1 MLILTPGPGL
11 AAPGGGGG
19 EEPTEDVGNNLA
31 TPVIWA
37 DVAGPVLRGD
47 GSQTAALTVDNATT
61 HVKEGNFDVFLQ
73 QQEGNNWQAENVTLA
88 ASGLA
93 DSTSGK
99 LRVTYVDW
107 GDNLSKDPSTTQ
119 KIRVETALLQD
130 VSALTDAKPA
140 AGATTGMTGYLMQK
154 VGTASGQD
162 EMWGVVATGG
172 TGAWI
177 ATEQQRT
184 EAFAYTGHACLTIER
199 IDQAAVVAWDATD
212 QAWTDAGDPVCIGE
226 GADGPGS
233 YGAEVTIS
241 GGITYGHVWDA
252 SALPSGLY
260 RLTFSLKSESGV
272 DLADAGFPPVVPE
285 PEKTAVVT
293 AEAEAEE
300 GGGSSPAKNV
310 PVIVPE
316 LNLSYLDVG
325 LDYTRGKP
333 TRPVNLTSTPGVES
347 MALAWAAP
355 VSSGAS
361 PLTAY
366 VVRATR
372 NDTGSTLTAE
382 VPAGT
387 LGHTF
392 TGLAGGVA
400 YTFAVKAVNAS
411 GASDETTVIAT
422 PLVKPPANPPAAN
435 TPVANTTP
443 VAGTPPGQ
451 ATKAVTVK
459 ASAVAGKSKVKVN
472 VNPNMGKGY
481 WRFQFEKK
489 SGGTYRLLPKV
500 YKTQGAAERLTVNLK
515 KGTYRA
521 VVLPKYG
528 YAGATSKAVT
538 LKR

>member
-1 MLILTPGPGL
+1 
-11 AAPGGGGG
+11 
-19 EEPTEDVGNNLA
+19 
-31 TPVIWA
+31 
-37 DVAGPVLRGD
+37 
-47 GSQTAALTVDNATT
+47 
-61 HVKEGNFDVFLQ
+61 
-73 QQEGNNWQAENVTLA
+73 
-88 ASGLA
+88 
-93 DSTSGK
+93 
-99 LRVTYVDW
+99 
-107 GDNLSKDPSTTQ
+107 
-119 KIRVETALLQD
+119 
-130 VSALTDAKPA
+130 
-140 AGATTGMTGYLMQK
+140 
-154 VGTASGQD
+154 
-162 EMWGVVATGG
+162 
-172 TGAWI
+172 
-177 ATEQQRT
+177 
-184 EAFAYTGHACLTIER
+184 LTIER
-199 IDQAAVVAWDATD
+199 IDQATVVAWDATD
-212 QAWTDAGDPVCIGE
+212 RAWTDAGNPICIGE
-226 GADGPGS
+226 GADGPGA

-241 GGITYGHVWDA
+241 GGITYGYVWDA
-252 SALPSGLY
+252 STLPSGLY

-285 PEKTAVVT
+285 TEKTAVVT

-310 PVIVPE
+310 PVIVPA

-333 TRPVNLTSTPGVES
+333 TRPVNLISTPGVES

-355 VSSGAS
+355 VYSKE
-361 PLTAY
+361 LTSY
-366 VVRATR
+366 IVRATR

-411 GASDETTVIAT
+411 GASDETTLLAT
-422 PLVKPPANPPAAN
+422 PLVKPPANPPA
-435 TPVANTTP
+435 ANTTP

-451 ATKAVTVK
+451 ATKAVTIK

-481 WRFQFEKK
+481 WEFQFEKKK
-489 SGGTYRLLPKV
+489 SGGTYKLLPKV
-500 YKTQGAAERLTVNLK
+500 YKTQGAAEKLTVNLK

-528 YAGATSKAVT
+528 YAGATSNVVR

>member
-1 MLILTPGPGL
+1 
-11 AAPGGGGG
+11 
-19 EEPTEDVGNNLA
+19 
-31 TPVIWA
+31 
-37 DVAGPVLRGD
+37 
-47 GSQTAALTVDNATT
+47 
-61 HVKEGNFDVFLQ
+61 
-73 QQEGNNWQAENVTLA
+73 
-88 ASGLA
+88 
-93 DSTSGK
+93 
-99 LRVTYVDW
+99 
-107 GDNLSKDPSTTQ
+107 
-119 KIRVETALLQD
+119 
-130 VSALTDAKPA
+130 
-140 AGATTGMTGYLMQK
+140 
-154 VGTASGQD
+154 
-162 EMWGVVATGG
+162 
-172 TGAWI
+172 
-177 ATEQQRT
+177 
-184 EAFAYTGHACLTIER
+184 
-199 IDQAAVVAWDATD
+199 
-212 QAWTDAGDPVCIGE
+212 
-226 GADGPGS
+226 
-233 YGAEVTIS
+233 
-241 GGITYGHVWDA
+241 
-252 SALPSGLY
+252 
-260 RLTFSLKSESGV
+260 
-272 DLADAGFPPVVPE
+272 VPE
-285 PEKTAVVT
+285 TEKTAVVT

-310 PVIVPE
+310 PVIVPA

-366 VVRATR
+366 IVRATR

-422 PLVKPPANPPAAN
+422 PLVKPPVVTPPAN
-435 TPVANTTP
+435 NPVANNP
-443 VAGTPPGQ
+443 AAGTAPGQ
-451 ATKAVTVK
+451 VVKAVTVK
-459 ASAVAGKSKVKVN
+459 ASAVSGKSKVKVN

-481 WRFQFEKK
+481 WSFQFEKK
-489 SGGTYRLLPKV
+489 SGAVYRLLPKV
-500 YKTQGAAERLTVNLK
+500 YKTQGAAEKLTVNLK

-528 YAGATSKAVT
+528 YAGATSNVVT

>member
-1 MLILTPGPGL
+1 M
-11 AAPGGGGG
+11 
-19 EEPTEDVGNNLA
+19 
-31 TPVIWA
+31 
-37 DVAGPVLRGD
+37 
-47 GSQTAALTVDNATT
+47 AALTVDNTTT
-61 HVKEGNFDVFLQ
+61 HVVESGLEVFLQ
-73 QQEGNNWQAENVTLA
+73 QQEGNTWQAENVSLA
-88 ASGLA
+88 TSGLA
-93 DSTSGK
+93 DSTTGK
-99 LRVTYVDW
+99 LPVTYVDW

-130 VSALTDAKPA
+130 VTALPDATPA
-140 AGATTGMTGYLMQK
+140 AGATATTGMTGYLMQQ
-154 VGTASGQD
+154 VGTTSGQD

-172 TGAWI
+172 EGAWV

-184 EAFAYTGHACLTIER
+184 GAFVYTGHACLTIER
-199 IDQAAVVAWDATD
+199 IDQATVVAWDATD
-212 QAWTDAGDPVCIGE
+212 RAWTDAGNPVCIGE
-226 GADGPGS
+226 GADGPGA

-241 GGITYGHVWDA
+241 GGITYGYVWDA
-252 SALPSGLY
+252 STLDSGLY
-260 RLTFSLKSESGV
+260 RLTFSLKPESGV
-272 DLADAGFPPVVPE
+272 DLADAVFPPVVPEE

-300 GGGSSPAKNV
+300 GGGSSPANNV

-325 LDYTRGKP
+325 LNFARGKP
-333 TRPVNLTSTPGVES
+333 TRPVNLTSTPGEES

-361 PLTAY
+361 GITAY
-366 VVRATR
+366 IVRATR
-372 NDTGSTLTAE
+372 NDTGSTLTVE

-392 TGLAGGVA
+392 KGLVGGKA
-400 YTFAVKAVNAS
+400 YTFGVKAVNAS

-422 PLVKPPANPPAAN
+422 PLLKTPVVTPPANN
-435 TPVANTTP
+435 PVANNP
-443 VAGTPPGQ
+443 AAGTAPGQ
-451 ATKAVTVK
+451 VVKAVTVK
-459 ASAVAGKSKVKVN
+459 ASAVSGKSKVKVN

-481 WRFQFEKK
+481 WSFQFEKK
-489 SGGTYRLLPKV
+489 SGAVYKLLPKV
-500 YKTQGAAERLTVNLK
+500 YKTQGAAEKLTVNLK

-528 YAGATSKAVT
+528 YAGATSNVVT

>member
-1 MLILTPGPGL
+1 
-11 AAPGGGGG
+11 
-19 EEPTEDVGNNLA
+19 
-31 TPVIWA
+31 
-37 DVAGPVLRGD
+37 
-47 GSQTAALTVDNATT
+47 
-61 HVKEGNFDVFLQ
+61 
-73 QQEGNNWQAENVTLA
+73 
-88 ASGLA
+88 
-93 DSTSGK
+93 
-99 LRVTYVDW
+99 
-107 GDNLSKDPSTTQ
+107 
-119 KIRVETALLQD
+119 
-130 VSALTDAKPA
+130 
-140 AGATTGMTGYLMQK
+140 MTGYLMQQ
-154 VGTASGQD
+154 VGDTSGQD

-184 EAFAYTGHACLTIER
+184 EAFVYTGHACLTIER

-226 GADGPGS
+226 GADGPGA

-241 GGITYGHVWDA
+241 GGITYGYVWDA

-272 DLADAGFPPVVPE
+272 DLADAEFPPVVPE
-285 PEKTAVVT
+285 ETEKTAVVT
-293 AEAEAEE
+293 VEAEAEE
-300 GGGSSPAKNV
+300 GSGSSQAKNT

-333 TRPVNLTSTPGVES
+333 TRPVNLTSTAWRGVD
-347 MALAWAAP
+347 
-355 VSSGAS
+355 GAGVGR
-361 PLTAY
+361 AG
-366 VVRATR
+366 VVRRLGPHGLHRAGHSQR
-372 NDTGSTLTAE
+372 HWIHRDGGG
-382 VPAGT
+382 PGRDAGT
-387 LGHTF
+387 HLHRTR
-392 TGLAGGVA
+392 GGCA

-411 GASDETTVIAT
+411 GASDETTVLAT
-422 PLVKPPANPPAAN
+422 PLVKPPVVTPPVANNPAAN
-435 TPVANTTP
+435 NPA
-443 VAGTPPGQ
+443 AGTAPGQ

-459 ASAVAGKSKVKVN
+459 ATAVAGKSKVKVN

-489 SGGTYRLLPKV
+489 SRGGYRLLPKV
-500 YKTQGAAERLTVNLK
+500 YKTQGAAEKLTVNLK